1 MAVLE
6 WRDLLQLAVSME
18 ERGRDFYI
26 GLAGQ
31 APNKEAAEIFRQ
43 LAAEEEEHAALFRRG
58 LPDGGIGF
66 GQEQAA
72 YLEALGRTNLFAV
85 DSGATGDPR
94 RALGVA
100 IEAEKESI
108 LFYTELAAMTPGG
121 PARETL
127 DRLLKAEKLHLVEL
141 RDRLEEDWS

>member
-6 WRDLLQLAVSME
+6 WRDLLQLAVSLE
-18 ERGRDFYI
+18 ERGRDFYA

-31 APNKEAAEIFRQ
+31 APNGEAAEVFRQ
-43 LAAEEEEHAALFRRG
+43 LAAEEEEHAVVFRRG
-58 LPDGGIGF
+58 LPDGGAGIS
-66 GQEQAA
+66 QEQAS

-85 DSGATGDPR
+85 DPDAAGNPR

-108 LFYTELAAMTPGG
+108 LFYTELASMVQGG
-121 PARETL
+121 QARETL

-141 RDRLEEDWS
+141 RNRLEEDWP